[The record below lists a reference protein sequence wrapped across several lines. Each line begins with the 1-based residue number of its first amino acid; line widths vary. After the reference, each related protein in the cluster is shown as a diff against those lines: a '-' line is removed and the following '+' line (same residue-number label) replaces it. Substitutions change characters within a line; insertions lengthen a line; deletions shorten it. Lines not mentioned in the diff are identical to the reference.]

1 MHNMKL
7 TKEIKGVIFD
17 VDGVLLDSM
26 GIWTDLGARY
36 LVSIGSKPEEG
47 LSDIL
52 FSMSMEQGAE
62 YLKEHYS
69 LSQSADEILEGLRN
83 MLRDFYYYEVHA
95 KAGAEDLLRMISKAG
110 IKITAATSSPRGHIE
125 KALERNGLLGYVS
138 RMFTNSEI
146 GKSKHF
152 PDIYNAASGYMGT
165 APEETLV
172 FEDSLYALRTASAAG
187 YMTAGVYDGL
197 GEPDQAG
204 LEESADMY
212 IRDLS
217 EAAVLFE

>member
-1 MHNMKL
+1 MLSRRL
-7 TKEIKGVIFD
+7 TDGIRGVIFD

-36 LVSIGSKPEEG
+36 LVSVGSEPEEG

-69 LSQSADEILEGLRN
+69 LSQPAEEIAEGLRT
-83 MLRDFYYYEVHA
+83 MLQDFYYYEVRA
-95 KAGAEDLLRMISKAG
+95 KEGAEALLRNISDAG
-110 IKITAATSSPRGHIE
+110 LKITAATSSPRAHIE
-125 KALERNGLLGYVS
+125 KALERNGLLGYIS

-165 APEETLV
+165 DPAETLV

-187 YMTAGVYDGL
+187 YVTVGVYDSL
-197 GEPDQAG
+197 GEPDQEG
-204 LEESADMY
+204 LKESADMY

-217 EAAVLFE
+217 QAAVLFE